1 MRPRQKTQFVEIV
14 GKVGDILK
22 QERHFEGR
30 RHFEAGKTTGKVWV
44 RFISNALLVKVAIRA
59 FFEPKNVTR

>member
-30 RHFEAGKTTGKVWV
+30 RHFEGKSHFEAGKTTGKVDHLGQIQKQW
-44 RFISNALLVKVAIRA
+44 
-59 FFEPKNVTR
+59 

>member
-30 RHFEAGKTTGKVWV
+30 RRFEAGKTTGKVDYLDQIHKQW
-44 RFISNALLVKVAIRA
+44 
-59 FFEPKNVTR
+59 

>member
-22 QERHFEGR
+22 QERHFEGKRHFEGR
-30 RHFEAGKTTGKVWV
+30 RHFEAGKTTGKVDY
-44 RFISNALLVKVAIRA
+44 LG
-59 FFEPKNVTR
+59 

>member
-22 QERHFEGR
+22 QETHFEGR
-30 RHFEAGKTTGKVWV
+30 RYFEAGDVLKQGTNSK
-44 RFISNALLVKVAIRA
+44 FL
-59 FFEPKNVTR
+59 

>member
-30 RHFEAGKTTGKVWV
+30 RHFEAGKTTGKVDNLGQIYKQCTIV
-44 RFISNALLVKVAIRA
+44 
-59 FFEPKNVTR
+59 